1 MKIRNISDGKIIG
14 LGEVTILPGESADI
28 AREFENSPILDTYKK
43 IGFIEIIGKPSREK
57 DTKTTEDLE
66 DKEDKKRESD
76 SAETLRLAR
85 LASLENISNEELGKL
100 ANELGINLASCKDQ
114 ADILKKVKAAL
125 KK

>member
-14 LGEVTILPGESADI
+14 IGEVTILPGESADI
-28 AREFENSPILDTYKK
+28 AREFESSPILDTYKK
-43 IGFIEIIGKPSREK
+43 IGFIEIMGKPSREK
-57 DTKTTEDLE
+57 DTKASENL
-66 DKEDKKRESD
+66 EDKKRESD

-85 LASLENISNEELGKL
+85 LASLENISDEELGKL

-114 ADILKKVKAAL
+114 ADVLKKVKAAL

>member
-14 LGEVTILPGESADI
+14 MGEVTILPGESADI

-66 DKEDKKRESD
+66 DKKRESD

-114 ADILKKVKAAL
+114 ADVLKKVKAAL

>member
-14 LGEVTILPGESADI
+14 MGEVTILPGESADI

-57 DTKTTEDLE
+57 DIKTSEDL
-66 DKEDKKRESD
+66 EDKKRESD

-85 LASLENISNEELGKL
+85 LSSIENISNEELGKL

>member
-14 LGEVTILPGESADI
+14 MGEVTILPGESADI

-57 DTKTTEDLE
+57 DIKTSEDL
-66 DKEDKKRESD
+66 EDKKRESD